1 MRSHPGRIR
10 RRSSALAM
18 VGACTSHNG
27 RNNYRLSPVVRSSRR
42 RASVSRLPLMPAVR
56 RINQP
61 KNYKHT
67 RRRWRI
73 LPGAVRPKWRYFSQ
87 CASHNLAAAA
97 AGVSSYSERV
107 SNVDDAC
114 WLGWRWGWKWLEVE
128 AICWMFAGWGRRR
141 LLRRRA
147 SCAPSPVDWR
157 FVTIAD
163 AGREQCKLRGTS
175 RRPDANT
182 HRLIII
188 YTTGGAVGSW
198 WARHVQVV
206 SAPLLLTLR
215 LLCMIFRQLTTTNS
229 GNCLHRLQLYTD
241 AAPAASL
248 S

>member
-10 RRSSALAM
+10 RRSSALAGRWS
-18 VGACTSHNG
+18 VRAHHITEEIITDSHLLYARHAG
-27 RNNYRLSPVVRSSRR
+27 R
-42 RASVSRLPLMPAVR
+42 RARVSRLPLLSAVR

-97 AGVSSYSERV
+97 AADVSSYSERV
-107 SNVDDAC
+107 GNVDDAG
-114 WLGWRWGWKWLEVE
+114 WLGWRWRWKWLEVE

-141 LLRRRA
+141 LLRRRGA
-147 SCAPSPVDWR
+147 LRAFSGWLKIRYHRRC
-157 FVTIAD
+157 T
-163 AGREQCKLRGTS
+163 AGEQCKLGGTS

-182 HRLIII
+182 RRLIII
-188 YTTGGAVGSW
+188 YTTGGAVGLAMSRW
-198 WARHVQVV
+198 FQ
-206 SAPLLLTLR
+206 LR
-215 LLCMIFRQLTTTNS
+215 CGWLLCMIFRQLTTTNS
-229 GNCLHRLQLYTD
+229 GNCLQRLQLYTD